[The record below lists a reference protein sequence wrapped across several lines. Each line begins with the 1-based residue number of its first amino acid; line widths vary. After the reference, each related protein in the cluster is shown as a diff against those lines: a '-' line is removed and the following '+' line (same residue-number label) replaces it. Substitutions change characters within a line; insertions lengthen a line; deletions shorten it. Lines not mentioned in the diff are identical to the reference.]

1 MSDVMKVAAAAIV
14 AAVCAMVVRKQAPE
28 VALLL
33 AACAGVLILLYSS
46 GALRAAVEL
55 MDKLGELSG
64 LSSAVVEP
72 VMKVTGI
79 AIVTRLAADLC
90 RDAKEGALAS
100 TVETAG
106 SALALLAVLP
116 LMSAVLEMLGG
127 LL

>member
-1 MSDVMKVAAAAIV
+1 MIDMMKVAAAAIV
-14 AAVCAMVVRKQAPE
+14 AAVCAVVVRKQAPE

-33 AACAGVLILLYSS
+33 AAGAGVIILLYSS

-55 MDKLGELSG
+55 MDKLGEMSG
-64 LSSAVVEP
+64 LSAAVVEP

-79 AIVTRLAADLC
+79 AIVTRLASDLC

-100 TVETAG
+100 AVETAG
-106 SALALLAVLP
+106 SALALLAVMP
-116 LMSAVLEMLGG
+116 LMSAVLETLSG